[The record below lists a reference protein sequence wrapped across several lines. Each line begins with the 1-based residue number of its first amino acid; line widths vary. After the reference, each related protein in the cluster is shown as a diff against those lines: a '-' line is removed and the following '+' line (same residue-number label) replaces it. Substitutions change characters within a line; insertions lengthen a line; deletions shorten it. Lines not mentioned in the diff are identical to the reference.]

1 MPPSGASGPTVLPIV
16 QVGDDVLRRVAV
28 PVAVFDDA
36 FGVLVADLF
45 ASMYAADGVGLA
57 ANQVGRTERVFVYD
71 CPDADGVRHRGVIA
85 NPVLHL
91 PDIVDRVLDESDE
104 GCLSVLGEAAEVAR
118 PDTATVTGLDQDG
131 RPVEVTGTGLLA
143 RCLQHEVDHLDGAL
157 YVDRLSAAQRRR
169 VLRGH
174 AARMKELAAS
184 AAAE

>member
-1 MPPSGASGPTVLPIV
+1 MPEGRATALPIV
-16 QVGDDVLRRVAV
+16 QVGDDVLRHVAD
-28 PVAVFDDA
+28 PVEVFDDA
-36 FGVLVADLF
+36 FRALVADMF

-71 CPDADGVRHRGVIA
+71 CPDVDGVRHRGVVA

-91 PDIVDRVLDESDE
+91 PDIGDRVLDETDE

-118 PDTATVTGLDQDG
+118 PDTATVTGVDENG
-131 RPVEVTGTGLLA
+131 RPVEVVGTGLLA

-157 YVDRLSAAQRRR
+157 YIDRLSAAQRRR

-174 AARMKELAAS
+174 AARMKELAAGVS
-184 AAAE
+184 SG